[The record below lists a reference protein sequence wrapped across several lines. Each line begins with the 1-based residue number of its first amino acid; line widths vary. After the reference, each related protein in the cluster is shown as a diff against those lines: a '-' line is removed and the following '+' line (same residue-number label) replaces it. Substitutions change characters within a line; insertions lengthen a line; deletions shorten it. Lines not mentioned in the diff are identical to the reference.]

1 MIDGF
6 RVIDGDS
13 HMMEPM
19 DIWENYLEEPFRE
32 KAPKVLGHRSK
43 TALVY
48 GPSEFFTPR
57 PAQGSST
64 QTPVGRPQRPEHF
77 EADFPERFGEAYE
90 SWWSLPS
97 RLNHMDQEGIDATVG
112 FATNGFMITSGA
124 IADPRVQAAF
134 CRAFNN
140 WGADY
145 CRDSAGR
152 VKFVGMISLADI
164 DGAVAEVERLAD
176 KPEVAAIVLPPVHSM
191 IWSTEEFD
199 PVWAA
204 LAAAEFAACFHGGG
218 AQQTWFRSFSEGG
231 LIPTSHALSNPV
243 ESMASLS
250 TLIDGGVLERFPNL
264 RVGFYEANAGWV
276 PWWLA
281 RLDDHFEGRQARYS
295 EGNHLSLLPS
305 EYFARQGFV
314 AADADEGPSRR
325 WSTTSMATTWFSTAT
340 IPTPTARFPD
350 RSKSSWTTTSPRTPS
365 GRSCGITP

>member
-1 MIDGF
+1 M
-6 RVIDGDS
+6 
-13 HMMEPM
+13 
-19 DIWENYLEEPFRE
+19 
-32 KAPKVLGHRSK
+32 
-43 TALVY
+43 
-48 GPSEFFTPR
+48 
-57 PAQGSST
+57 
-64 QTPVGRPQRPEHF
+64 
-77 EADFPERFGEAYE
+77 
-90 SWWSLPS
+90 
-97 RLNHMDQEGIDATVG
+97 
-112 FATNGFMITSGA
+112 
-124 IADPRVQAAF
+124 
-134 CRAFNN
+134 
-140 WGADY
+140 
-145 CRDSAGR
+145 
-152 VKFVGMISLADI
+152 
-164 DGAVAEVERLAD
+164 
-176 KPEVAAIVLPPVHSM
+176 
-191 IWSTEEFD
+191 
-199 PVWAA
+199 WAA

-314 AADADEGPSRR
+314 AADADEGPSRL

-350 RSKSSWTTTSPRTPS
+350 RSKSSWTTTSPRTPN